1 MKNRLLKIILFSLML
16 LLSGTNSTILN
27 AQENEAESLE
37 NSSLEILE
45 ILREDKNILDYF
57 LRRDDKAVLSS
68 GIETFAVDD
77 EERITYLI
85 MPQARYWSFTKMN

>member
-77 EERITYLI
+77 EERIYLSNY
-85 MPQARYWSFTKMN
+85 ATG